1 MEDPLLGTAVLGLHN
16 KDEWVVHT
24 VQLCNNPLFSFFF
37 NSSQSEKPLRV
48 QIAKVHL
55 PTGFSW
61 NELYEKK
68 IKDLAVIELM
78 TDVQFSP
85 KVKIIKNV
93 NVHRCC
99 LSAFLLQRVLRFQVP
114 GGFRF
119 QFLIIL
125 TYTPVFLGEPGWGK
139 GNNNGMGRGKCN
151 PPGTKDTVCKWPLT
165 NHRTPIYT
173 IM

>member
-1 MEDPLLGTAVLGLHN
+1 M
-16 KDEWVVHT
+16 
-24 VQLCNNPLFSFFF
+24 
-37 NSSQSEKPLRV
+37 
-48 QIAKVHL
+48 

-99 LSAFLLQRVLRFQVP
+99 LSAFLLQGRVIMRFE
-114 GGFRF
+114 
-119 QFLIIL
+119 FLQTL
-125 TYTPVFLGEPGWGK
+125 YALVFLVWQRKPRWEKGDNNRVGCGK
-139 GNNNGMGRGKCN
+139 KLNC
-151 PPGTKDTVCKWPLT
+151 
-165 NHRTPIYT
+165 
-173 IM
+173 

>member
-37 NSSQSEKPLRV
+37 NSSKSEKPLRV

-85 KVKIIKNV
+85 KVKMIKNV

-99 LSAFLLQRVLRFQVP
+99 LSAFLLQGVLRFQVP

-125 TYTPVFLGEPGWGK
+125 TYT
-139 GNNNGMGRGKCN
+139 
-151 PPGTKDTVCKWPLT
+151 
-165 NHRTPIYT
+165 
-173 IM
+173 

>member
-85 KVKIIKNV
+85 KVKIIKKCKCPQV
-93 NVHRCC
+93 LPIC
-99 LSAFLLQRVLRFQVP
+99 LPPS
-114 GGFRF
+114 GGFEVSGFRGL
-119 QFLIIL
+119 QVSVSHN
-125 TYTPVFLGEPGWGK
+125 TYIHSCLFRRAWLGQGQQ
-139 GNNNGMGRGKCN
+139 
-151 PPGTKDTVCKWPLT
+151 
-165 NHRTPIYT
+165 
-173 IM
+173 

>member
-24 VQLCNNPLFSFFF
+24 VIIFFIFF
-37 NSSQSEKPLRV
+37 NSSKSHKPLRV

-99 LSAFLLQRVLRFQVP
+99 LSAFLLQGVLRFQVP

-119 QFLIIL
+119 QFLMIL
-125 TYTPVFLGEPGWGK
+125 ITYIHSCLFRRAWLGQGQQ
-139 GNNNGMGRGKCN
+139 
-151 PPGTKDTVCKWPLT
+151 
-165 NHRTPIYT
+165 
-173 IM
+173 